1 MFVIKLADLYI
12 EIDNRFDYVERFCRG
27 YIAESGADSVDFA
40 VSVSDDDLKKESE
53 LAATAISYDAL
64 ECTAV
69 YRKICTGILRYD
81 AFFIHSSVVAV
92 DGAAYAFAA
101 RSGTGKSTH
110 TSLWLKRFGD
120 RAFIVNGDK
129 PIMRFT
135 GNGLTVYGT
144 PWCGKEGMNTNTA
157 VPLKA
162 LCFLQ
167 RGDVNVIRRVSQK
180 ESIDRI
186 FGQLLIPRDKE
197 TLSALLDLTDRLV
210 REIPMYLLE
219 CDISDEAVNAAF
231 NGMNEL

>member
-12 EIDNRFDYVERFCRG
+12 EIDNRFDYTERFCSG
-27 YIAESGADSVDFA
+27 YIADGGSVDFS

-53 LAATAISYDAL
+53 LAHTASSDAAL

-69 YRKICTGILRYD
+69 YRKICTEILRYD

-101 RSGTGKSTH
+101 ASGTGKSTH
-110 TSLWLKRFGD
+110 TSLWLKHFGG
-120 RAFIVNGDK
+120 RALIVNGDK

-135 GNGLTVYGT
+135 DKGLTVYGT
-144 PWCGKEGMNTNTA
+144 PWCGKEGMQTNTA

-197 TLSALLDLTDRLV
+197 TLSSMLTLIDRLV
-210 REIPMYLLE
+210 RTIPMYLLE
-219 CDISDEAVNAAF
+219 CDISDEAVDVAF
-231 NGMNEL
+231 NGMNGL

>member
-12 EIDNRFDYVERFCRG
+12 EIDNRFDHVERFCRG
-27 YIAESGADSVDFA
+27 YIAEGGGSVDFA

-53 LAATAISYDAL
+53 LAQTAFSDGAL

-69 YRKICTGILRYD
+69 YRKICTEILRYD

-110 TSLWLKRFGD
+110 ASLWLKRFGN

-135 GNGLTVYGT
+135 GKGLTVYGT
-144 PWCGKEGMNTNTA
+144 PWCGKEGMNTNTS

-167 RGDVNVIRRVSQK
+167 RGEVNIIRRASQR

-186 FGQLLIPRDKE
+186 FGQLLIPRDKQS
-197 TLSALLDLTDRLV
+197 LSAMLDLTDRLV

-219 CDISDEAVNAAF
+219 CDISDEAVNVSF
-231 NGMNEL
+231 NGMNKL